1 MFQEE
6 LSNSLQ
12 GGEISWKTFNMIVN
26 KMIGYLRENYEDE
39 ADNVIQDLTNLLN
52 SCPI

>member
-1 MFQEE
+1 
-6 LSNSLQ
+6 
-12 GGEISWKTFNMIVN
+12 MIVN

-39 ADNVIQDLTNLLN
+39 ANDVIQDLTNLLN